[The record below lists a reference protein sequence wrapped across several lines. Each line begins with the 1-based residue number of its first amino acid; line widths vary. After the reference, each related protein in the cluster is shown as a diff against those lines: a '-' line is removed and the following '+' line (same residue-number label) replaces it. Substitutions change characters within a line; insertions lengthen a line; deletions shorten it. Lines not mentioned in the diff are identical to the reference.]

1 VCFYNSGAGGWVRTD
16 VGFKTWEEGLKAGFD
31 TKQEKHE
38 KHMEKIKVAVEEAK
52 ADLLVKP
59 QMRFALNHPQIDIED
74 KDYIVPWAYARY
86 AYVDT
91 NIQGKDCCGYCVSV
105 YWPSES
111 KFFTGNVESYDEST
125 GKHKIVYEDGDEEIV
140 ELSKVIFHYWRR
152 SPDFNWIAQQ
162 SGKKKKKKV
171 VVKEKVVAKNERNSE
186 EFDGISLFVMRVTVS
201 KMLLRVVSWCL
212 FEVFSP

>member
-1 VCFYNSGAGGWVRTD
+1 
-16 VGFKTWEEGLKAGFD
+16 
-31 TKQEKHE
+31 
-38 KHMEKIKVAVEEAK
+38 MEEAK

-105 YWPSES
+105 YWPSS

-152 SPDFNWIAQQ
+152 SPDLIGLL
-162 SGKKKKKKV
+162 SRV
-171 VVKEKVVAKNERNSE
+171 ERRRSRRRK
-186 EFDGISLFVMRVTVS
+186 L
-201 KMLLRVVSWCL
+201 W
-212 FEVFSP
+212 

>member
-1 VCFYNSGAGGWVRTD
+1 
-16 VGFKTWEEGLKAGFD
+16 
-31 TKQEKHE
+31 
-38 KHMEKIKVAVEEAK
+38 MEKIKVAVEEAK

-86 AYVDT
+86 AYVDK

-125 GKHKIVYEDGDEEIV
+125 GKHKIVYEDGDEESV
-140 ELSKVIFHYWRR
+140 ELSKLIFHYWRR
-152 SPDFNWIAQQ
+152 CPDFNWIAEQ
-162 SGKKKKKKV
+162 SGKKKMKKD
-171 VVKEKVVAKNERNSE
+171 KETVDVVVAKKDETQDKDE
-186 EFDGISLFVMRVTVS
+186 KDEDTKEL
-201 KMLLRVVSWCL
+201 C
-212 FEVFSP
+212 

>member
-1 VCFYNSGAGGWVRTD
+1 MILASVSENQKIEKRIAITPEIAKKYISL
-16 VGFKTWEEGLKAGFD
+16 GFKILLSENYG
-31 TKQEKHE
+31 KH
-38 KHMEKIKVAVEEAK
+38 
-52 ADLLVKP
+52 LG
-59 QMRFALNHPQIDIED
+59 IED

-86 AYVDT
+86 AYVDK

-140 ELSKVIFHYWRR
+140 DLSKVIFHYWRR

-162 SGKKKKKKV
+162 SGKKKKKKKADV
-171 VVKEKVVAKNERNSE
+171 VVKEKVDVVVAKKDETQDKEGEFKEYVEACITTTHGLKHRNIRTKCILKAL
-186 EFDGISLFVMRVTVS
+186 DA
-201 KMLLRVVSWCL
+201 
-212 FEVFSP
+212 